1 MPACATLATNFRV
14 EFLVGGP
21 MTAQNQWRFWI
32 DRGGTFTD
40 VVARAPD
47 SQLHTSKLLSA
58 NPHGSQDAA
67 LEGIRQALG
76 LAPGASLAGAPIA
89 EVRMGTTAGTNA
101 LLERRGAPTAL
112 AITHGLGDALRIGTQ
127 HRPKLF
133 ALDIKL
139 PEMLYAKVIEVPER
153 VSAGGEVL
161 VPLDEAAVRAKF
173 SAVFDTGIRAVAIVL
188 MHGYRY
194 PAHEVRVG
202 EIARDVGFD
211 QISVSSEVSPL
222 QKLIPRGD
230 TTVMDAY
237 LSPLLRDYV
246 AAVSNGLGEGLGDG
260 PRLRFMQSNG
270 GLTGADTFRG
280 KDSILS
286 GPAGGVVG
294 AALASRRAGFERMIG
309 FDMGGTSTDVC
320 HYAGVYERTY
330 EAEMAGVRLRAPMMA
345 VHSVAAGGGSVLE
358 FDGQRL
364 RVGPKSAGA
373 DPGPA
378 SYRRGGPLTVT
389 DANVLLGRI
398 QPDLFPEVFGPGN
411 DAPLD
416 AEVVAEKFAA
426 LAADVATATSSR
438 RSPQEL
444 AEGFLAIAVDNMAN
458 AIKKISVQ
466 RGHDVTGHVLCCF
479 GGASGQHACA
489 VADQLAMTEI
499 LVPAHAGVLSALG
512 IGMAEVTAIREQ
524 TMETPLGEKAT
535 GAIDVVLDRLV
546 ARATQAAKEQGIGE
560 GNIQVTRTA
569 HLRSPGSDTGLMVP
583 FGPEDDMIAA
593 FRTAHIA
600 RFGFEPLEP
609 SPILATLVAEATS
622 VSGEGDVPP
631 APPSVSTSPPV
642 NNRQVFLNGKPQS
655 VPVVRRDDMS
665 GPVPGPALVIEAHGT
680 NWVAPEWV
688 AELSDLGDL
697 LITRSEPRSSATSA
711 TELDPVRLEIFNNL
725 FMSVAEQM
733 GSVLENTALS
743 VNIKE
748 RLDFSCAVFD
758 ERGGLVANAPHI
770 PVHLGSM
777 AESVGAVIDDRGNR
791 FKPGD
796 MFVMNAPDQGGTHLP
811 DITVIAP
818 VFINASV
825 AGFVGARGHH
835 ADIGGITP
843 GSMPPNSKTIGE
855 EGIVLPIM
863 RLVEG
868 GTFLEADIRQRLAE
882 GPHPARNPD
891 QNVADLKAQVAA
903 CAKGATE
910 LRLLAGDHGLDLV
923 SAYMAHVQ
931 NNGEASIRK
940 ALADVRDGAF
950 ACALDNGDEV
960 RVAITVDHTTRSATV
975 DFTGTTAQRGDN
987 FNAPPAIARAAVLYV
1002 FRTLVDD
1009 DIPLN
1014 SGCMR
1019 PLRIVLPEGSM
1030 VNPKSG
1036 AAVAAGNVETSQIIC
1051 DALFGA
1057 LGLLAASQG
1066 TMNNLTFGDDRLQYY
1081 ETLCG
1086 GAGAG
1091 LGFDGASAV
1100 HTHMTNSRLTDPEVL
1115 EARFPVVLEAFAIRP
1130 GSGGRGKSRGGD
1142 GVTRRLRFLQP
1153 LAAAI
1158 LSGRR
1163 LVAPHGLNGGA
1174 PGQKGRTWIETGQTA
1189 VRELDG
1195 SESTQVDRNDVLVIE
1210 TPGGGGLGSD

>member
-1 MPACATLATNFRV
+1 M
-14 EFLVGGP
+14 
-21 MTAQNQWRFWI
+21 AQAMAADTDWRFWI

-47 SQLHTSKLLSA
+47 GKLHTSKLLSA
-58 NPHGSQDAA
+58 NPDGSQDAA

-76 LAPGASLAGAPIA
+76 LAPGASLENAPIA

-112 AITHGLGDALRIGTQ
+112 VITRGLGDALRIGTQ
-127 HRPKLF
+127 HRPDLF
-133 ALDIKL
+133 ALDINL

-161 VPLDEAAVRAKF
+161 VALDEAAVRAKL
-173 SAVFDTGIRAVAIVL
+173 SAAFDDGIRAVAIVL

-202 EIARDVGFD
+202 EIARDLGFD
-211 QISVSSEVSPL
+211 QLSVSSEVSPL

-237 LSPLLRDYV
+237 LSPLLRECV
-246 AAVSNGLGEGLGDG
+246 AAVSDGLGDG

-320 HYAGVYERTY
+320 HYAGAYERTY

-345 VHSVAAGGGSVLE
+345 VHTVAAGGGSVLE
-358 FDGQRL
+358 FDGHRL
-364 RVGPKSAGA
+364 RVGPRSAGA
-373 DPGPA
+373 EPGPA

-411 DAPLD
+411 DQRLD
-416 AEVVAEKFAA
+416 AGVVAEKFSA
-426 LAADVATATSSR
+426 LVAEVATATGSR

-466 RGHDVTGHVLCCF
+466 RGHDVSGHVLCCF
-479 GGASGQHACA
+479 GGAGGQHACA
-489 VADQLAMTEI
+489 VADQLGMTKI

-512 IGMAEVTAIREQ
+512 IGMAEVAAIREQ
-524 TMETPLGEKAT
+524 TMETPLGQKAS
-535 GAIDVVLDRLV
+535 GAIDAVLSGLV
-546 ARATQAAKEQGIGE
+546 ARATGSVEDQGISPCD
-560 GNIQVTRTA
+560 IQVTRTA
-569 HLRSPGSDTGLMVP
+569 HLRSPGSDTGLTVP

-593 FRTAHIA
+593 FRAAHKA
-600 RFGFEPLEP
+600 RFGFEPLET
-609 SPILATLVAEATS
+609 SPILATLVAEASS
-622 VSGEGDVPP
+622 VGGDVRP

-642 NNRQVFLNGKPQS
+642 NNRQVFLNGKPTS
-655 VPVVRRDDMS
+655 VPIVRRQDMS

-680 NWVAPEWV
+680 NWVAPEWA
-688 AELSDLGDL
+688 AELSPDGDL
-697 LITRSEPRSSATSA
+697 LITRSKPRSAATSSA
-711 TELDPVRLEIFNNL
+711 DLDPVRLEIFNNL

-733 GSVLENTALS
+733 GSVLENTASS

-777 AESVGAVIDDRGNR
+777 AESVGAVVDDQGNR
-791 FKPGD
+791 IKPGD
-796 MFVMNAPDQGGTHLP
+796 VFVMNAPDQGGTHLP

-818 VFINASV
+818 VFIDATV

-843 GSMPPNSKTIGE
+843 GSMPPNSSTIDE
-855 EGIVLPIM
+855 EGIVLPTM

-868 GTFLEADIRQRLAE
+868 GTFLEADIRLRFAE

-891 QNVADLKAQVAA
+891 QNIADLKAQVAA
-903 CAKGATE
+903 CAKGAAQ
-910 LRLLAGDHGLDLV
+910 LRALVQDHGLGV
-923 SAYMAHVQ
+923 ISAYMAHVQ
-931 NNGEASIRK
+931 DNGEACVRN
-940 ALADVRDGAF
+940 ALAGLADGVF
-950 ACALDNGDEV
+950 TCPLDNGDEV
-960 RVAITVDHTTRSATV
+960 RVAITVDRSARSAIV
-975 DFTGTTAQRGDN
+975 DFTGTSPQRTDN

-1014 SGCMR
+1014 SGCLR
-1019 PLRIVLPEGSM
+1019 PLTIFLPNGSM
-1030 VNPKSG
+1030 VNPDQG

-1066 TMNNLTFGDDRLQYY
+1066 TMNNLTFGDHRLQYY

-1091 LGFDGASAV
+1091 LGFDGAAAV

-1115 EARFPVVLEAFAIRP
+1115 EARFPVVLEAFTIRQ
-1130 GSGGRGKSRGGD
+1130 GSGGGGNFRGGD

-1153 LAAAI
+1153 MAAAI

-1163 LVAPHGLNGGA
+1163 LVAPHGLNGGSA
-1174 PGQKGRTWIETGQTA
+1174 GQKGRTWIETQGA
-1189 VRELDG
+1189 VRELAG
-1195 SESTQVDRNDVLVIE
+1195 CESAEMNRNDVLVIE
-1210 TPGGGGLGSD
+1210 TPGGGGVGGQ